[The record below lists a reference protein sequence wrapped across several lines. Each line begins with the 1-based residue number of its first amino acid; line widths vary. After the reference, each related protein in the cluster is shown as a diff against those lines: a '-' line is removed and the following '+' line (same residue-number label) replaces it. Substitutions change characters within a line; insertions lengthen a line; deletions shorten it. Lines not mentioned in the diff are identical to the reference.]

1 MSTKLAKAV
10 ARLERC
16 LERWDP
22 KDLLSVVPGD
32 LRTVLD
38 ALKEAQARK
47 LCPNRVDARLREKLS
62 TSRTTCAYCEAAL
75 AAVRLAQDKMNAVPS
90 GLLSEPIPTKLDE
103 PDLTLGDLIREA
115 IAALDQAFGSGA

>member
-38 ALKEAQARK
+38 ALKEAQGQGLTRAERAVVRAAMAARNVQWTQRASDDFDRA
-47 LCPNRVDARLREKLS
+47 CDRLEVERAKAKKAS
-62 TSRTTCAYCEAAL
+62 KR
-75 AAVRLAQDKMNAVPS
+75 
-90 GLLSEPIPTKLDE
+90 
-103 PDLTLGDLIREA
+103 
-115 IAALDQAFGSGA
+115 